1 MEKYEISKCVIQ
13 GIRGKRVVYYEGA
26 EITSGKKV
34 LIVRNAISFGWKVG
48 QEVRF
53 YSRVEYKKDGRK
65 ILTPV
70 SRDVFVRAMR
80 PLWVSEL
87 QDYVRI
93 IENNPMIMKKRLKI
107 IVPRMIELSLYLDSF
122 DEIVKILRHAV
133 ARIDDD
139 AVAEQVE
146 AEIELGRH
154 ISEKKKK
161 GDV

>member
-13 GIRGKRVVYYEGA
+13 GIRGKSVVYYEGL
-26 EITSGKKV
+26 ETTSGKKV

-48 QEVRF
+48 QEVHF
-53 YSRVEYKKDGRK
+53 YSRAEYKKDGRK

-70 SRDVFVRAMR
+70 PRDVFIRVMK

-87 QDYVRI
+87 EDYVKI
-93 IENNPMIMKKRLKI
+93 ITDDPTIIKKRLKL

-122 DEIVKILRHAV
+122 DEVEEVLKQAV
-133 ARIDDD
+133 ARINDDT
-139 AVAEQVE
+139 VAKQVE

-154 ISEKKKK
+154 ISEKMGK
-161 GDV
+161 GDA